1 METVW
6 FALVSLG
13 IAAYAATDGY
23 DLGVGILSPRLAR
36 NAPERAALRDTI
48 LSTWLANEVWLIA
61 LGGLF
66 FLAFPAAYATAFSGF
81 YLAFMILLWCLI
93 GRGLAVEMRSHLE
106 QPVWRAACDILFP
119 IASFLVA
126 FALGTAAGNVLRGV
140 PLDAHGRM
148 FLPLWTNL
156 SLGGGPAI
164 FDWYTILVGL
174 LTVAVFAL
182 HGANFLA
189 FKTDGELRGRARH
202 AALEASVPVAVL
214 ILAMV
219 FLSPV
224 VNPSLTINYRA
235 HPALYTVL
243 ALIVVAFV
251 ATVALSVFR
260 RYLMAFA
267 ASALLMAALATTVAI
282 ALYPNLLPGRPDPQH
297 GLTVYNASAGSY
309 GLTVALIWFLIG
321 LAFVGFYMVV
331 LRRLFTEKVRVE
343 RE

>member
-6 FALVSLG
+6 FALVSLA
-13 IAAYAATDGY
+13 IAAYAAADGY

-36 NAPERAALRDTI
+36 NTRERAALRDAI
-48 LSTWLANEVWLIA
+48 IAIWLANEVWLIA

-66 FLAFPAAYATAFSGF
+66 FLSFPRAYAASFSGF

-93 GRGLAVEMRSHLE
+93 GRGLAVEMRSYLE

-119 IASFLVA
+119 MTSFLIA

-140 PLDAHGRM
+140 PLDEEGRM

-156 SLGGGPAI
+156 SLRGGPAV
-164 FDWYTILVGL
+164 FDWYTILVGF

-189 FKTDGELRGRARH
+189 FKTEGELRRRARQ
-202 AALEASVPVAVL
+202 AAIESTVPAGIM
-214 ILAMV
+214 ILAII

-224 VNPSLTINYRA
+224 VNPSLAANYRA
-235 HPALYTVL
+235 HPGMYAVP
-243 ALIVVAFV
+243 AGIGAAFV
-251 ATVALSVFR
+251 ATLSFSVFR

-267 ASALLMAALATTVAI
+267 ASALLMVALATTVAI
-282 ALYPNLLPGRPDPQH
+282 ALYPNLLPGRPEPQH
-297 GLTVYNASAGSY
+297 SLTVHNAAASSY
-309 GLTVALIWFLIG
+309 GLTVALIWFLLG
-321 LAFVGFYMVV
+321 LVLVGSYLIL
-331 LRRLFTEKVRVE
+331 LRRLFTEKVRPE
-343 RE
+343 PE